1 VDRLIVRASM
11 EKEMYWEWTVF
22 FAY

>member
-11 EKEMYWEWTVF
+11 EKEMYWEWTLF